1 MMVAFIRQRLCE
13 KGFGDVLAYC
23 SATYV
28 PENSIANSCKIIS
41 VDWNNDICSRE
52 VADCRER
59 QGRVERCSPPLACPP
74 STQVK
79 HGSVCCRENAK
90 VANDCQTKLT

>member
-52 VADCRER
+52 LADCRER
-59 QGRVERCSPPLACPP
+59 QGRVERCSPLLLVRHPHRSNMRLF
-74 STQVK
+74 
-79 HGSVCCRENAK
+79 
-90 VANDCQTKLT
+90 VAGKMRRLRMIVSH

>member
-41 VDWNNDICSRE
+41 VDWNNDNLQQRS
-52 VADCRER
+52 
-59 QGRVERCSPPLACPP
+59 S
-74 STQVK
+74 
-79 HGSVCCRENAK
+79 
-90 VANDCQTKLT
+90 